1 MKLFVELVT
10 GGRGE
15 AGIFTDRYLVF
26 SVFCSDST
34 ILDEVLWL
42 PNLKSSL
49 FHEDLA
55 VYCHLMVEQLA
66 EQVLRTWPH
75 LAGQTRG
82 QHTLSQ
88 GTFKPR
94 NVS

>member
-10 GGRGE
+10 GGRE
-15 AGIFTDRYLVF
+15 KAGIFTDRYLVF
-26 SVFCSDST
+26 SVLYSDSI
-34 ILDEVLWL
+34 ILGEVLWL
-42 PNLKSSL
+42 SNLISSL

-66 EQVLRTWPH
+66 EHVLRTWPH
-75 LAGQTRG
+75 LARQTRG

-94 NVS
+94 NVL